1 MCQAVC
7 NPPAKP
13 NKITGAFYK
22 HVKTKACLHS
32 SQEASVAETNTRQ
45 ASRAPVTLKIKFK
58 SETLDQFIERYSVDI
73 SHGGIFIRTKDPL
86 AVGTTLKF
94 EFQLKDATPLI
105 GGEGTVVWTR
115 EHDPTRTGVSPGM
128 GVRFDKLPSE
138 SQKVLDQV
146 LAKKDGSVEA
156 IEENIDEEIE
166 DEGEGFGD
174 DFVDTP
180 TRVAPA
186 ALVDSLTNSQFE
198 EGDMTPLPKPMPFH
212 GDLNDF
218 SDEAFS
224 ESTRVASLDSILA
237 QAKSAEQDQDD
248 SDYDDQ
254 VFASTSAPPPPAP
267 APAPALEPSASA
279 DNYEDPFADL
289 NDDDEEDASDR
300 AATVALENDGG
311 ENDGGETGGDT
322 DEDAPAPAQEAEPL
336 PPIAVA
342 PEPEEAADEPSTS
355 TRTAAATDAPKAAVA
370 AAASEPESSSSMPWI
385 AVAAVIL
392 LIGGVGG
399 FWLLNNGDGKKKEAA
414 TAVTPSVAL
423 DAKVDENGIKDPVKD
438 PASNEPTTPTVEVAV
453 TTVPVGATL
462 TVEGTEITA
471 TSPATL
477 ELPEGKTSVIVVTHG
492 EFLSQSIEV
501 VADGTEVGPITLV
514 AMPRLLR
521 FTSTPSGARVFV
533 NGQKLPG
540 VTPLDFPFNSRIA
553 RRPTMSVQYRLP
565 RHKMWSANLPTKD
578 GFVAVEK
585 TLVRTIDGA
594 LEFLGKRPAQSN
606 TPRVPKDDTGPDDT
620 GPDDEPS
627 VVPEGGTPKDDDPK
641 VAPKIDAP
649 KVSAPKVVP
658 PKVDAIK
665 KDPPKSEPPKD
676 ETSGGEPTPDWMK

>member
-1 MCQAVC
+1 M
-7 NPPAKP
+7 
-13 NKITGAFYK
+13 
-22 HVKTKACLHS
+22 
-32 SQEASVAETNTRQ
+32 AETNTRQ

-58 SETLDQFIERYSVDI
+58 SETLDEFIERYSVDI

-86 AVGTTLKF
+86 AVGTALKF

-146 LAKKDGSVEA
+146 LAKKDGSTEAAEEDVE
-156 IEENIDEEIE
+156 DELE

-186 ALVDSLTNSQFE
+186 ALVDSLTNSQFD

-224 ESTRVASLDSILA
+224 ESTKVASLDSILA
-237 QAKSAEQDQDD
+237 QAKSAEQDPDD

-254 VFASTSAPPPPAP
+254 VFASTSAPPPATPAP
-267 APAPALEPSASA
+267 KEPSASA

-289 NDDDEEDASDR
+289 NDDDEDDASDR
-300 AATVALENDGG
+300 AATVALANDK
-311 ENDGGETGGDT
+311 EETGGDT
-322 DEDAPAPAQEAEPL
+322 DEDAPAPAEEAEPL

-342 PEPEEAADEPSTS
+342 PEPEKPVDKPSTS
-355 TRTAAATDAPKAAVA
+355 TRTGAATDAPKAAVA
-370 AAASEPESSSSMPWI
+370 AAATEPASSSSSMPWI

-399 FWLLNNGDGKKKEAA
+399 FWLLNNGDKNKKEAKA
-414 TAVTPSVAL
+414 TVVTPSVAI
-423 DAKVDENGIKDPVKD
+423 DAKVDENGIKDPVKT
-438 PASNEPTTPTVEVAV
+438 PVNEPATPTVEVAV

-462 TVEGTEITA
+462 TVEGTDITA
-471 TSPATL
+471 TSPSTL
-477 ELPEGKTSVIVVTHG
+477 ELPEGKTSVIVVTHS

-514 AMPRLLR
+514 AMPRMLR

-553 RRPTMSVQYRLP
+553 KRATMSVQYRLP

-594 LEFLGKRPAQSN
+594 LESYAKRPVQN
-606 TPRVPKDDTGPDDT
+606 DTPRVPKDDTKPE
-620 GPDDEPS
+620 DEPS
-627 VVPEGGTPKDDDPK
+627 VDPENGTTPKDDAAKVTPK
-641 VAPKIDAP
+641 DDAAKVTPKDDAA
-649 KVSAPKVVP
+649 KVIVPKVVS
-658 PKVDAIK
+658 PKADPVK

-676 ETSGGEPTPDWMK
+676 DTSGDEPTPDWMK